1 MIEYKR
7 KVIMSDTK
15 WHNMT
20 LDAQT
25 IAFYR
30 CNPCIAAED
39 LLGIKL
45 LDNQKYILES
55 SWNAPYNAWACTR
68 NFGKSFLIA
77 VMAILKAVLYENQNI
92 YIVSSVG
99 SQAKET
105 FTKIEELVLR
115 RGRTSES
122 IASLKDIVEH
132 EISRNASNDDG
143 FKHDPASYSV
153 SFYNGST
160 IYTLNSKPDNIRG
173 LLICTKFASPLSN
186 QCA

>member
-1 MIEYKR
+1 
-7 KVIMSDTK
+7 
-15 WHNMT
+15 
-20 LDAQT
+20 
-25 IAFYR
+25 
-30 CNPCIAAED
+30 
-39 LLGIKL
+39 
-45 LDNQKYILES
+45 
-55 SWNAPYNAWACTR
+55 
-68 NFGKSFLIA
+68 
-77 VMAILKAVLYENQNI
+77 MAILKAVLYENQNI

-105 FTKIEELVLR
+105 MIKVEELVLR

-122 IASLKDIVEH
+122 IASLKDIVEY
-132 EISRNASNDDG
+132 EIVTSPSNKDG